1 MAADKE
7 LRKELLEVGPFCMVQ
22 GEDVVVEGDEGSVA
36 RETFLPHYCSP
47 NATRTQRSGVTDVE
61 YMIRADRHYCES
73 QFARQRLTPEAGAD
87 IELCR
92 ANLTARVAK
101 CHLNCDACGA
111 QCVSKGVRE
120 VISVARC
127 TVALPILGTIQALH
141 SSDVGLDIAHRWGA
155 VRHSNRPAQPSDSWE
170 EKYRVIVQN
179 SVDTPAA
186 PRNSL
191 SCRRPHRESS
201 VGTFTPPLD
210 EDGHPVER
218 KGFHVPCNTDLDC
231 FSRCGTHPVSGMHYV
246 CTHNVQPYS
255 YAGFG
260 KKAYED
266 QVAANVQL
274 RAAGE
279 PHPKIWLPDSSDKDY
294 YYMDMP
300 GDDEYDIERGSG
312 VCTDTHYDY
321 LHTGCGSIAA
331 SRATIAVV
339 GCPTKAYIHSN
350 IMCGILVD
358 IDEDYVH
365 SVAISAVSLLYP
377 RTLVEE
383 AQVNGISQR
392 HVTCWN
398 QFDCADKCD
407 YMART
412 AHSGG
417 LPAPPACALCNPPC
431 PNNAAETIV
440 GAIRALGLDITTAL
454 RIAALCLNPVACV
467 CQVRKLKPSPC

>member
-1 MAADKE
+1 
-7 LRKELLEVGPFCMVQ
+7 
-22 GEDVVVEGDEGSVA
+22 
-36 RETFLPHYCSP
+36 
-47 NATRTQRSGVTDVE
+47 
-61 YMIRADRHYCES
+61 
-73 QFARQRLTPEAGAD
+73 
-87 IELCR
+87 
-92 ANLTARVAK
+92 
-101 CHLNCDACGA
+101 
-111 QCVSKGVRE
+111 
-120 VISVARC
+120 
-127 TVALPILGTIQALH
+127 
-141 SSDVGLDIAHRWGA
+141 
-155 VRHSNRPAQPSDSWE
+155 
-170 EKYRVIVQN
+170 
-179 SVDTPAA
+179 
-186 PRNSL
+186 
-191 SCRRPHRESS
+191 
-201 VGTFTPPLD
+201 
-210 EDGHPVER
+210 
-218 KGFHVPCNTDLDC
+218 
-231 FSRCGTHPVSGMHYV
+231 MHYV